1 MTLGWPK
8 KKTLHSPMKKIDIGD
23 SNSNPNTN
31 PRKSTQPLITGG
43 GRIQPGVQRIPGGNS
58 WQVRAASPSP
68 RLRSAAV
75 SPAGVAAFGWTWASS
90 ERTFLQVSAGATP
103 AGWATGGGGGDCL
116 DGGGIVWVRAAPASR
131 HVVDTVQ
138 NDWDMR

>member
-1 MTLGWPK
+1 
-8 KKTLHSPMKKIDIGD
+8 MKKIDIGD

-103 AGWATGGGGGDCL
+103 AGWATAGGRRGL
-116 DGGGIVWVRAAPASR
+116 P
-131 HVVDTVQ
+131 
-138 NDWDMR
+138 